1 MGRTDLVFE
10 CGIMNELTEN
20 NSVHNFEMY
29 GTHYININADKDTS
43 EKYGIKTG
51 RYITVFTDKGDVKR
65 CLASLLQEF
74 IPGGNVLVA
83 GLGNE
88 NICSDSLGVKSLSY
102 IPATA
107 HLAEHREFSELGLR
121 KVCVTEAG
129 VTGKTGIES
138 SERIR
143 CLAELAGAE
152 AVIAIDSLACNDRER
167 LCRTVQIT
175 DTGIS
180 PGSGVGN
187 DRKALNEDSAG
198 VPVIAIGVPTVI
210 DLSSITGSSDKHG
223 LMVTPRSID
232 IYTDRLAGII
242 GGAVSSA
249 LNPSLTGEELSS
261 LILK

>member
-1 MGRTDLVFE
+1 MVRTDLVFE
-10 CGIMNELTEN
+10 CGIMNDIAEE
-20 NSVHNFEMY
+20 NSVHNSEMY
-29 GTHYININADKDTS
+29 GTYYTDIKADNAVS
-43 EKYGIKTG
+43 AKYGIKNG
-51 RYITVFTDKGDVKR
+51 RYLTVFTDKGDVKR
-65 CLASLLQEF
+65 CLAALLGEL
-74 IPGGNVLVA
+74 IPDGNVLVA

-107 HLAEHREFSELGLR
+107 HLAEHSEFSELGLR
-121 KVCVTEAG
+121 RVCVTEAG

-143 CLAELAGAE
+143 CLAELAGAA
-152 AVIAIDSLACNDRER
+152 AVIAIDSLACGDTER

-187 DRKALNEDSAG
+187 DRKALNEDTVG

-210 DLSSITGSSDKHG
+210 DLSSITGSEDKHG

-232 IYTDRLAGII
+232 IYTDRLARII

-249 LNPSLTGEELSS
+249 LIPALTEEELCS
-261 LILK
+261 LIIK